1 MFSTP
6 EREEILSEALYA
18 EEISVSELA
27 RNLCLSKG
35 LASQYLR
42 FLVKEGILRR
52 KGRKFSVDRENPK
65 VKALKVLLN
74 VKQLSEIFVYLKD
87 VKGSIGLYGSWAN
100 GTNTKE
106 SDVDIWVKGELSE
119 EKIAELKGKISR
131 KMGKIIAIAQHKGAR
146 RDGKHRQKNQRD
158 GTRGEIQGKGQQ
170 QTEHATRCADH
181 RAARVH
187 QIA

>member
-1 MFSTP
+1 MNINKMFSTP

-42 FLVKEGILRR
+42 FLVKESILRR

-131 KMGKIIAIAQHKGAR
+131 KMGKIIEILLLDENRLKRMKKDDPMFYHSLVFGSITLKGESLA
-146 RDGKHRQKNQRD
+146 
-158 GTRGEIQGKGQQ
+158 
-170 QTEHATRCADH
+170 
-181 RAARVH
+181 
-187 QIA
+187 